1 MDLFLQPLYYL
12 RVSCPRVHVILFL
25 PRNTDTLSSFFSLS
39 VGTLRVSPIFFH
51 FREWSALPLND
62 FHDISSGKVV
72 AVRDGRYARY
82 RLLAAAI
89 DSELFRVLPSFLPFF
104 FFSFFFF
111 HSRENVI
118 NESCS
123 SDGTVRSLY
132 RCVILLVTVQRMEEP
147 AERRGKASALY
158 RRFHRCLYHIARTNL
173 IATDIIT
180 GAQRR
185 TDRARV
191 SWKSYV
197 INHQGQNEL
206 AREKCHVE
214 SLASSHSALDC
225 FRFSVRR
232 VAENSITLSMSV
244 AYAPIKTLLILI
256 TFHVIAPRKERCYR
270 RQRWR
275 VRKHRKRELA
285 ARDVRYPTFFG
296 RRRRRRR
303 YNIRTDATRPGSAA
317 NQTRFLEDAA
327 SSAISSINR

>member
-1 MDLFLQPLYYL
+1 MVGSAVERFSRYIEQEGCSGSRDIGCLQ
-12 RVSCPRVHVILFL
+12 
-25 PRNTDTLSSFFSLS
+25 
-39 VGTLRVSPIFFH
+39 
-51 FREWSALPLND
+51 
-62 FHDISSGKVV
+62 
-72 AVRDGRYARY
+72 
-82 RLLAAAI
+82 RLLTRNY
-89 DSELFRVLPSFLPFF
+89 SEFCHPFYPFF
-104 FFSFFFF
+104 FFSPFFFF

-123 SDGTVRSLY
+123 FDGTARSLY
-132 RCVILLVTVQRMEEP
+132 RCVILLVTVQRIEEP

-206 AREKCHVE
+206 AREKCHIE

-232 VAENSITLSMSV
+232 VAENSIALSMSV

-256 TFHVIAPRKERCYR
+256 TFHVIAPRKERG
-270 RQRWR
+270 
-275 VRKHRKRELA
+275 A
-285 ARDVRYPTFFG
+285 
-296 RRRRRRR
+296 
-303 YNIRTDATRPGSAA
+303 TDDSGGGCENTGSA
-317 NQTRFLEDAA
+317 
-327 SSAISSINR
+327 S

>member
-25 PRNTDTLSSFFSLS
+25 PRNTDTLFYSFSLS
-39 VGTLRVSPIFFH
+39 VRTLRVSPIFFH
-51 FREWSALPLND
+51 FRGWSALSLND
-62 FHDISSGKVV
+62 FHDISSRKVV

-89 DSELFRVLPSFLPFF
+89 DSELFRVLSSFPFSTIF
-104 FFSFFFF
+104 PPFPFFF

-123 SDGTVRSLY
+123 FDGTARSLY
-132 RCVILLVTVQRMEEP
+132 RCVILMVTVQRIEEP

-197 INHQGQNEL
+197 INHQGRNEL
-206 AREKCHVE
+206 AREKCHIVE
-214 SLASSHSALDC
+214 SLASSHSALDR

-232 VAENSITLSMSV
+232 VAENSIALSMAV

-256 TFHVIAPRKERCYR
+256 TFHVIAPRKERRYR

-275 VRKHRKRELA
+275 VRKYRKRELA
-285 ARDVRYPTFFG
+285 A
-296 RRRRRRR
+296 
-303 YNIRTDATRPGSAA
+303 S
-317 NQTRFLEDAA
+317 
-327 SSAISSINR
+327 